1 MPVNLVNSI
10 SKWNQVFTASDVT
23 TLRRGYEGYLRTP
36 GNTFE
41 FSGHTPSGVGP
52 ERERSTIRTTV
63 AEGYP
68 EQSVHSVKA
77 RARLSAFQHGELL
90 AQGDVFQAQ
99 PVTGEN
105 QPSQISG
112 EEPHKREHASIF
124 ADRNYLIQHTFLI
137 LMIDTDYH
145 GW

>member
-1 MPVNLVNSI
+1 
-10 SKWNQVFTASDVT
+10 
-23 TLRRGYEGYLRTP
+23 
-36 GNTFE
+36 
-41 FSGHTPSGVGP
+41 
-52 ERERSTIRTTV
+52 V

-68 EQSVHSVKA
+68 EQSVPSVKA

-112 EEPHKREHASIF
+112 EEPHKREHASIL
-124 ADRNYLIQHTFLI
+124 ADRNCLIQHTYLI
-137 LMIDTDYH
+137 LMTDTDH
-145 GW
+145 HSWRSAHSADCREAILLMTTWKTNT